1 MMYQAL
7 NLMIQIYTECAL
19 QLLLLQG
26 GLLQPAGDEFSAT
39 TLRDARNGNRPLDRQ
54 RWAIKPFGFMT
65 CKKVMYCANV
75 PQQSA
80 SSRTSGSGSS
90 SSSDTAESSDS
101 TDESGISESEAAE
114 QQEARSAAAAQEV
127 LAIGE
132 KWNLTAVA
140 VPLSSAKAGQVLAK
154 AVMDV
159 MPYGL
164 RRRDPKVKKAQKA
177 KNKGKGGWQTV
188 ASTSSYTNAG

>member
-1 MMYQAL
+1 
-7 NLMIQIYTECAL
+7 
-19 QLLLLQG
+19 
-26 GLLQPAGDEFSAT
+26 
-39 TLRDARNGNRPLDRQ
+39 
-54 RWAIKPFGFMT
+54 MT

-80 SSRTSGSGSS
+80 GSRSS
-90 SSSDTAESSDS
+90 SSSDTSESCDS
-101 TDESGISESEAAE
+101 TDESGSSEAEAAE
-114 QQEARSAAAAQEV
+114 QQESRYNAAAQEV

-140 VPLSSAKAGQVLAK
+140 VPLSSAKAGQVLAQ
-154 AVMDV
+154 AVMDL

-164 RRRDPKVKKAQKA
+164 RRRDPKVKKAQNA

-188 ASTSSYTNAG
+188 VSTSSYTNAE

>member
-1 MMYQAL
+1 MYEAL
-7 NLMIQIYTECAL
+7 TLMIQPPYTERTL

-80 SSRTSGSGSS
+80 SSRSSSSGSS
-90 SSSDTAESSDS
+90 DSDTAESSDS

-114 QQEARSAAAAQEV
+114 QHEARSNAAAQEV

-154 AVMDV
+154 AVMDL

-188 ASTSSYTNAG
+188 ASTSSYTSAE